1 MDKMNSL
8 SIDLETFSDVDLKKC
23 GVYRYAESPNF
34 EILLFAYSE
43 DSGPVQVVD
52 LACGEEV
59 PEHILAALTDEAV
72 TKWAYNASFERVCIS
87 SYLRRNRP
95 DIFRGYGDADDAT
108 GGLLDPHG
116 WRCSRIWSWLPST
129 RPSAPR
135 MPKLPAIC
143 PGSPAV

>member
-59 PEHILAALTDEAV
+59 P
-72 TKWAYNASFERVCIS
+72 
-87 SYLRRNRP
+87 
-95 DIFRGYGDADDAT
+95 
-108 GGLLDPHG
+108 
-116 WRCSRIWSWLPST
+116 
-129 RPSAPR
+129 
-135 MPKLPAIC
+135 
-143 PGSPAV
+143 